1 MTGDLGLCLTR
12 STTEVVDNNFIPFN
26 QHSADERTKV
36 FEFASVN
43 IHVVL
48 FVFD

>member
-1 MTGDLGLCLTR
+1 MTVDIDLIL
-12 STTEVVDNNFIPFN
+12 FN

-43 IHVVL
+43 IHVV
-48 FVFD
+48 VFDWSGLHDAALPPTP